1 MAPKKKKNVI
11 SAADNMQHYMKTV
24 TVDTCIHCTQQC
36 PRGLA
41 YIEKMSKPGE
51 IGYGV
56 PCILTKGKPVQDNKA
71 KAGKR
76 K

>member
-1 MAPKKKKNVI
+1 MAPKKKKVA
-11 SAADNMQHYMKTV
+11 SSVVDNTQHYMKTV
-24 TVDTCIHCTQQC
+24 TVDTCIQCTQQC

-41 YIEKMSKPGE
+41 YIDKMSKPGE

-56 PCILTKGKPVQDNKA
+56 PCILTRGKPMQDNKA